1 MLSEGADRGCA
12 MADVFISYAS
22 AEKDKAR
29 LIAESL
35 EAAGFS
41 VWWDR
46 ALKPGETFDK
56 VIQREIDAAKAI
68 IVLWT
73 RTSVE
78 SQWVREEADV
88 GRKRDALVP
97 ILMEAVEPPIGFGRV
112 QAANLADWDGD
123 PKAHDWEEVVE
134 SVQKLVG
141 RAAQP
146 GWQRKR
152 APSATRAAKKKGPP
166 WLVIGLAA
174 TVVVLI
180 ALVSQLIDGITAQ
193 QAQIANQGAM
203 PVTAPAAPP
212 QQTTAPQQPSAQI
225 YAQPTQTAQPGVDP
239 YAQALAMINPAAG
252 QLQLTARAAGLT
264 YICVTTQGWCPMN
277 QPGPPGN
284 ACWCPNSYGQPV
296 SGVTQ

>member
-1 MLSEGADRGCA
+1 

-56 VIQREIDAAKAI
+56 VIQREIEAAKAI

-88 GRKRDALVP
+88 GRKREALVP

-134 SVQKLVG
+134 CVQKLVG

-152 APSATRAAKKKGPP
+152 APSAARIAKKKGPP

-180 ALVSQLIDGITAQ
+180 AVVSQLIDGLTAQ
-193 QAQIANQGAM
+193 QAQIANQNPA
-203 PVTAPAAPP
+203 PVIAPASPP
-212 QQTTAPQQPSAQI
+212 QQAAAPQQTAPQSSAQI

-264 YICVTTQGWCPMN
+264 YICVTAHGCGPMN
-277 QPGPPGN
+277 QPGAPGLS
-284 ACWCPNSYGQPV
+284 CWCPDSFGQPV
-296 SGVTQ
+296 GGVTQ